1 MLLAVSLI
9 GAVAFLGNPIFQL
22 IPVFADDVFHVEAG
36 SFGLL
41 AGALGCGGVI
51 GAVVLGS
58 LGNVRQ
64 RGRLVRYALFFYAAA
79 VVSFG
84 VAPGLAFGI
93 AALAAAGA
101 GFLMV
106 VASLSTSVQLLVP
119 EALRGRVM
127 ALYIM
132 TFTGSYPIGSL
143 VQGALADVIGPR
155 TTVVGAGCVLGL
167 VALVVGTRPMLLEA
181 LDEQPGCGLDST
193 VGSTAALQSPVTD
206 DVVVEANLTT
216 L

>member
-1 MLLAVSLI
+1 
-9 GAVAFLGNPIFQL
+9 
-22 IPVFADDVFHVEAG
+22 
-36 SFGLL
+36 
-41 AGALGCGGVI
+41 
-51 GAVVLGS
+51 
-58 LGNVRQ
+58 
-64 RGRLVRYALFFYAAA
+64 
-79 VVSFG
+79 
-84 VAPGLAFGI
+84 
-93 AALAAAGA
+93 
-101 GFLMV
+101 MV
-106 VASLSTSVQLLVP
+106 VASLNTSVQLLVP